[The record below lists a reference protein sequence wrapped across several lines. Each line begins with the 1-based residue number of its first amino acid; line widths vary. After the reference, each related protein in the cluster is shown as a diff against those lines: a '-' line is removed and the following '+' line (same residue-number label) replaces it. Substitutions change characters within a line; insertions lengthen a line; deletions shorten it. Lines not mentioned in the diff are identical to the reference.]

1 MIRPKAEICGSNFDK
16 VVKSPSTG
24 RGRVS
29 PGLGSRRIT
38 MLKLK
43 SKQWIVDENDNIIM
57 GEGRRKIFEN
67 IEKTGSINQT
77 SKVMKMSYKAAWAKI
92 KASENHL
99 NTRLVDSDRK
109 MGSSLTQ
116 EGKMLLKQYQ
126 LLKKRCLT
134 EDNRIFSK
142 IFSKKETP

>member
-1 MIRPKAEICGSNFDK
+1 
-16 VVKSPSTG
+16 
-24 RGRVS
+24 
-29 PGLGSRRIT
+29 

-43 SKQWIVDENDNIIM
+43 SKQWIVDENDSIIM

-77 SKVMKMSYKAAWAKI
+77 SKIMKMSYKAVWAKI
-92 KASENHL
+92 KATESHL

-109 MGSSLTQ
+109 MGSRLTQ
-116 EGKMLLKQYQ
+116 DGKTLLTQYQ
-126 LLKKRCLT
+126 LLKKRCLA
-134 EDNRIFSK
+134 EDNRIFSN